1 MFCRTNEER
10 TRTKPNI
17 GERKESDHMSE
28 NNLTQDIRFN
38 PYRVRRAGLRSTVEA
53 KILRHLAHGPADRKS
68 LARLFDL
75 RTVEHLEQIGLVAY
89 HNGHVAI
96 TEAGLETLR
105 RCLGEEHGR
114 GVA

>member
-1 MFCRTNEER
+1 MFAEQNAER
-10 TRTKPNI
+10 NGTKPNETKQI
-17 GERKESDHMSE
+17 FQESTMTDM
-28 NNLTQDIRFN
+28 RFN
-38 PYRVRRAGLRSTVEA
+38 PYQVRRAGLRSTVEA
-53 KILRHLAHGPADRKS
+53 KILRYLAQGPTDRKN

-89 HNGHVAI
+89 RNGHVAI
-96 TEAGLETLR
+96 TEDGLETLR

>member
-1 MFCRTNEER
+1 MFTEQNAER
-10 TRTKPNI
+10 NRTKPNETKQI
-17 GERKESDHMSE
+17 RQESTMTE
-28 NNLTQDIRFN
+28 MRFN
-38 PYRVRRAGLRSTVEA
+38 PYQVRRAGLRSTVEA
-53 KILRHLAHGPADRKS
+53 KILRYLAQGPSDRKS

-89 HNGHVAI
+89 RGGHVAI